1 MKVCVFGAGNMGARI
16 TEVFLNAGHDVTMI
30 DIKPEFTERGK
41 TVITHDYE
49 FLVSK
54 GKMTAERKDEL
65 LASLKTSVDRKDAAN
80 ADFIMEVILE
90 RMDLKKDLLE
100 DLDKICPA
108 HTIFAS
114 NTSGLSI
121 TEMAA
126 CIPHRSDKFIGCHF
140 FNPAQIMK
148 LVEVTRAIQTSD
160 ETFQTA
166 FDLMASLGKTPVA
179 VKEGPGF
186 VVNRILIPMMNEAMG
201 IVADGIASPADIDV
215 AMQLGAGMKSGP
227 LHTADLVGHD
237 VNLAI
242 METLYRE
249 TGDPKYRPHPLMR
262 QMVRAKIIIN
272 HLLPEINKSLDLGI
286 IIPFSLCRWKSVLHD
301 RAALSQPEKAP
312 FRQEP
317 INKPVCGTI
326 PKH

>member
-1 MKVCVFGAGNMGARI
+1 MIGVAGENERVSDAAEERRADKQQMPRRQRDGVRHAAAVHRRENAVVLAAARH
-16 TEVFLNAGHDVTMI
+16 NAGLGT
-30 DIKPEFTERGK
+30 R
-41 TVITHDYE
+41 
-49 FLVSK
+49 
-54 GKMTAERKDEL
+54 R
-65 LASLKTSVDRKDAAN
+65 LAGMAGRRA
-80 ADFIMEVILE
+80 FWPQ
-90 RMDLKKDLLE
+90 DLKKDLLE

-126 CIPHRSDKFIGCHF
+126 CIPQRSDKFIGCHF

-148 LVEVTRAIQTSD
+148 LVEVIRALQTSD
-160 ETFQTA
+160 ETFQKA
-166 FDLMASLGKTPVA
+166 FDLMTSLGKTPVA
-179 VKEGPGF
+179 VHEGPGF

-242 METLYRE
+242 METLYHE

-262 QMVRAKIIIN
+262 KMVRAGWLGVKTGKGFFEYDG
-272 HLLPEINKSLDLGI
+272 PFGKEIVK
-286 IIPFSLCRWKSVLHD
+286 
-301 RAALSQPEKAP
+301 
-312 FRQEP
+312 
-317 INKPVCGTI
+317 
-326 PKH
+326 

>member
-16 TEVFLNAGHDVTMI
+16 SEVFLTNGHDVTMI
-30 DIKPEFTERGK
+30 DIKPEFCERGVK
-41 TVITHDYE
+41 TITNDLS
-49 FLVSK
+49 FLVK
-54 GKMTAERKDEL
+54 KEKMTEDKKNEL
-65 LASLKTSVDRKDAAN
+65 LAGLKTSVERSVASD
-80 ADFIMEVILE
+80 ADFVIEVILE
-90 RMDLKKDLLE
+90 RMDLKKELLQ

-108 HTIFAS
+108 NTIFAS
-114 NTSGLSI
+114 NTSALSI

-126 CIPHRSDKFIGCHF
+126 CIPNRSDKVIGCHF

-160 ETFQTA
+160 ETFKAA
-166 FDLMASLGKTPVA
+166 FDLMSSLGKTPVA
-179 VKEGPGF
+179 VNEGPGF

-201 IVADGIASPADIDV
+201 IVADGIASPADVDI
-215 AMQLGAGMKSGP
+215 AMQLGAGLKSGP

-262 QMVRAKIIIN
+262 KMVRAGWLGVKTGKGFFEYDEN
-272 HLLPEINKSLDLGI
+272 GKEIVK
-286 IIPFSLCRWKSVLHD
+286 
-301 RAALSQPEKAP
+301 
-312 FRQEP
+312 
-317 INKPVCGTI
+317 
-326 PKH
+326 

>member
-1 MKVCVFGAGNMGARI
+1 MR
-16 TEVFLNAGHDVTMI
+16 
-30 DIKPEFTERGK
+30 
-41 TVITHDYE
+41 
-49 FLVSK
+49 S
-54 GKMTAERKDEL
+54 
-65 LASLKTSVDRKDAAN
+65 
-80 ADFIMEVILE
+80 
-90 RMDLKKDLLE
+90 
-100 DLDKICPA
+100 
-108 HTIFAS
+108 
-114 NTSGLSI
+114 SGLSI

-126 CIPHRSDKFIGCHF
+126 CIPQRSDKFIGCHF

-166 FDLMASLGKTPVA
+166 FDLMASLGKTPIA

-201 IVADGIASPADIDV
+201 IVADGIASPADVDV

-262 QMVRAKIIIN
+262 QMVRAGWLGVKTGKGFFDYDG
-272 HLLPEINKSLDLGI
+272 PFGKEIVK
-286 IIPFSLCRWKSVLHD
+286 K
-301 RAALSQPEKAP
+301 
-312 FRQEP
+312 
-317 INKPVCGTI
+317 
-326 PKH
+326 

>member
-16 TEVFLNAGHDVTMI
+16 AEVFLTNGHEVTML
-30 DIKPEFTERGK
+30 DIKQEFVDRGVK
-41 TVITHDYE
+41 TITNDLS
-49 FLVSK
+49 FLVK
-54 GKMTAERKDEL
+54 KEKMTEDKKNEL
-65 LASLKTSVDRKDAAN
+65 LASLKTSLDRKAAAD
-80 ADFIMEVILE
+80 ADFVMEVILE
-90 RMDLKKDLLE
+90 RMDLKKELLQE
-100 DLDKICPA
+100 LDQICPA
-108 HTIFAS
+108 NTIFGS
-114 NTSGLSI
+114 NTSALSI

-126 CIPHRSDKFIGCHF
+126 CIPNRADKVIGVHF

-160 ETFQTA
+160 ETFNTV
-166 FDLMASLGKTPVA
+166 FGLMQKIGKTPVA
-179 VKEGPGF
+179 VNEGPGF

-201 IVADGIASPADIDV
+201 IVADGIASPADVDI

-262 QMVRAKIIIN
+262 KMVRAGW
-272 HLLPEINKSLDLGI
+272 LGI
-286 IIPFSLCRWKSVLHD
+286 KTGKGFFEYDEFGKEIVK
-301 RAALSQPEKAP
+301 
-312 FRQEP
+312 
-317 INKPVCGTI
+317 
-326 PKH
+326 

>member
-1 MKVCVFGAGNMGARI
+1 MKIAVFGAGTMGSGIAQ
-16 TEVFLNAGHDVTMI
+16 VFAGKGHTVLLYASSTASAQRHKDKLAASLNKRVA
-30 DIKPEFTERGK
+30 
-41 TVITHDYE
+41 
-49 FLVSK
+49 K
-54 GKMTAERKDEL
+54 GKMTQEAADDLMSRVLVEEFEAAADADLVIECVAENMAVKKELLGRLDALCKDE
-65 LASLKTSVDRKDAAN
+65 A
-80 ADFIMEVILE
+80 
-90 RMDLKKDLLE
+90 
-100 DLDKICPA
+100 
-108 HTIFAS
+108 IFAS
-114 NTSGLSI
+114 NTSSLSI

-126 CIPHRSDKFIGCHF
+126 CIPQRSDKFIGCHF

-166 FDLMASLGKTPVA
+166 FDLMASLGKTPIA

-201 IVADGIASPADIDV
+201 IVADGIASPADVDV

-262 QMVRAKIIIN
+262 QMVRAGWLGVKTGKGFFDYDG
-272 HLLPEINKSLDLGI
+272 PFGKEIVK
-286 IIPFSLCRWKSVLHD
+286 K
-301 RAALSQPEKAP
+301 
-312 FRQEP
+312 
-317 INKPVCGTI
+317 
-326 PKH
+326 